1 MAISVKKLE
10 GNDIP
15 EQYRTHDMDPVFQ
28 VQDSEGHL
36 HIRTS
41 DVEAAALAVEFS
53 EQDKQP
59 E

>member
-15 EQYRTHDMDPVFQ
+15 EPYRGQGVDPVFQ
-28 VQDSEGHL
+28 VQDSEGQL

-53 EQDKQP
+53 EQDKQS

>member
-15 EQYRTHDMDPVFQ
+15 EPYRAQGVDPVFQ
-28 VQDSEGHL
+28 VQDSEGQL

-53 EQDKQP
+53 EQDKQS